1 MPDTVVEETAEPAA
15 TQPVLPPSPMRLL
28 GSGLVVLVAV
38 VLVVLLVGGLNQ
50 EGDTPP
56 TVGDSRTRP
65 AAARIDRLLEAVTT
79 YSVETLPPEVEAN
92 LAATV
97 QGVDEELA
105 DVRVTR
111 VLAQDG
117 RGVAIAHIYRIRA
130 GNDGSGFTA
139 AAAGTATTRETTVS
153 GQPAVLIDHGEGQLS
168 VAFVENGVGA
178 IVQGTD
184 ETSLLQVAG
193 ELRNAARA
201 TT

>member
-1 MPDTVVEETAEPAA
+1 
-15 TQPVLPPSPMRLL
+15 
-28 GSGLVVLVAV
+28 
-38 VLVVLLVGGLNQ
+38 
-50 EGDTPP
+50 
-56 TVGDSRTRP
+56 
-65 AAARIDRLLEAVTT
+65 
-79 YSVETLPPEVEAN
+79 
-92 LAATV
+92 
-97 QGVDEELA
+97 
-105 DVRVTR
+105 VTR

-130 GNDGSGFTA
+130 GNDGSGFAA